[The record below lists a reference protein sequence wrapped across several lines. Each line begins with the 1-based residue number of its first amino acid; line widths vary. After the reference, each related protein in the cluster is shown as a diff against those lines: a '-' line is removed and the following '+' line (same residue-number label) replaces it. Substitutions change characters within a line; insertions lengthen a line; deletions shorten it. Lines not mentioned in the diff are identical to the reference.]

1 MKKNEKICKKGDEDK
16 CTCLSQNTRSMTEL
30 NVGWKWRWVSR
41 LNAMTTR
48 TTTVVAAAA
57 TTTSGGR
64 AETSEQTHG
73 HMHTH
78 PSPSPPSLYSSADSF
93 FLLRNIHGCQLC
105 GSAGLATVDIVP
117 VLYFLNIILLAA
129 GVRRPCTLFH
139 VFCPLFFQIYTD

>member
-1 MKKNEKICKKGDEDK
+1 
-16 CTCLSQNTRSMTEL
+16 
-30 NVGWKWRWVSR
+30 
-41 LNAMTTR
+41 MTTR
-48 TTTVVAAAA
+48 TTTTVVAAAA
-57 TTTSGGR
+57 TTISGGR

-117 VLYFLNIILLAA
+117 VLYFLNKILLAFA
-129 GVRRPCTLFH
+129 VPALCYTLFAGYYYYYY
-139 VFCPLFFQIYTD
+139 FYIFTD